1 MWKRK
6 ERFPLNHSQEETSAA
21 TKEPLLKIENLKKHF
36 SIKGGGMF
44 NSKRKIVKAVD
55 DVSFHIYKGETLG
68 LVGESGCGKSTLGR
82 NILRL
87 QEPTEGRVFYKNT
100 NILEQNNRE
109 LRKLRKEMQ
118 IIYQDPFGSLN
129 PRFTIGQ
136 IIGEMYEIHGIA
148 SGLEKE
154 AKVKE
159 MLELVGLDPSRYH
172 SYPHEFSGGQRQR
185 VGIARAL
192 ALNPEFVVADEPVS
206 ALDVSVQSQ
215 VINLLMKLKKELGLT
230 MLFIAHGLNV
240 VRHISDRVG
249 VMYLGKLVELSET
262 DNIFDHPAHPYTA
275 ALLSTVPEADP
286 KLRKVRIVLK
296 GEVPSPA
303 NPPSGCRFRTRCPLA
318 TELCVQEAPSL
329 KEIRDEHFVACH
341 FPLEKGQS
349 LKEAIE
355 LLNKEKIAN

>member
-1 MWKRK
+1 MSSNQQSEQKALVR
-6 ERFPLNHSQEETSAA
+6 
-21 TKEPLLKIENLKKHF
+21 IENLKKHF
-36 SIKGGGMF
+36 TVKGGKNIF
-44 NSKRKIVKAVD
+44 SSQKKVVKAVD
-55 DVSFHIYKGETLG
+55 DVSFEIYKGETLG

-87 QEPTEGRVFYKNT
+87 QEPTDGEVFFQNE
-100 NILEQNNRE
+100 NILLHKEKDLRS
-109 LRKLRKEMQ
+109 LRKQLQ

-129 PRFTIGQ
+129 PRFTIGE
-136 IIGEMYEIHGIA
+136 IIGEMYDIHGIA
-148 SGLEKE
+148 SGAEKE
-154 AKVKE
+154 QKVKE
-159 MLELVGLDPSRYH
+159 MLELVGLDSNRYD

-215 VINLLMKLKKELGLT
+215 VLNLLMKLKEELGLT

-262 DNIFDHPAHPYTA
+262 DNIFDSPAHPYTA

-286 KLRKVRIVLK
+286 LLRKERIVLK

-318 TELCVQEAPSL
+318 TSRCASEAPPFA
-329 KEIRDEHFVACH
+329 EVRDNHYVACH
-341 FPLEKGQS
+341 YPLEKGKT
-349 LKEAIE
+349 LKQVIE
-355 LLNKEKIAN
+355 ERDIEQEKVILK

>member
-1 MWKRK
+1 M
-6 ERFPLNHSQEETSAA
+6 NHSRRDTVAD
-21 TKEPLLKIENLKKHF
+21 KEPLLKIENLKKYF

-44 NSKRKIVKAVD
+44 KSKRKIVKAVD

-87 QEPTEGRVFYKNT
+87 QEPTEGKVFYKNM
-100 NILEQNNRE
+100 NILEQNSRE
-109 LRKLRKEMQ
+109 LRKLRKEIQ

-148 SGLEKE
+148 SGSEKE

-249 VMYLGKLVELSET
+249 VMYLGKLVEISET
-262 DNIFDHPAHPYTA
+262 DNIFDSPAHPYTA

-286 KLRKVRIVLK
+286 RLRKERIILK

-318 TELCVQEAPSL
+318 TEQCINEAPAL
-329 KEIRDEHFVACH
+329 KEIREDHFVACH

-349 LKEAIE
+349 LKEALE
-355 LLNKEKIAN
+355 MFNKEKEKIAN

>member
-1 MWKRK
+1 MYL
-6 ERFPLNHSQEETSAA
+6 LNPNQKSYSSDNS
-21 TKEPLLKIENLKKHF
+21 EPLLRIENLKKHF
-36 SIKGGGMF
+36 PIKGGGYF
-44 NSKRKIVKAVD
+44 RKEKKAVLAVD
-55 DVSFHIYKGETLG
+55 DVSFTIYKGETLG

-87 QEPTEGRVFYKNT
+87 QEPTEGQVFFNNT
-100 NILEQNNRE
+100 NILLHNKHE
-109 LRKLRKEMQ
+109 LRKLRKQMQ

-148 SGLEKE
+148 KGAEKE
-154 AKVKE
+154 KKVKE
-159 MLELVGLDPSRYH
+159 MLELVGLDPSRYN

-192 ALNPEFVVADEPVS
+192 ALNPTFVVADEPVS

-230 MLFIAHGLNV
+230 LLFIAHGLNV

-262 DNIFDHPAHPYTA
+262 DNIFESPAHPYTA

-286 KLRKVRIVLK
+286 RLKKERIVLK

-303 NPPSGCRFRTRCPLA
+303 SPPSGCRFRTRCPLA
-318 TELCVQEAPSL
+318 AERCKNEMPPLVEVRS
-329 KEIRDEHFVACH
+329 KHHVACH
-341 FPLEKGQS
+341 YPLEEGQT
-349 LKEAIE
+349 LKEAIASR
-355 LLNKEKIAN
+355 KEGQLSI

>member
-1 MWKRK
+1 MSHNTSRQVESNK
-6 ERFPLNHSQEETSAA
+6 E
-21 TKEPLLKIENLKKHF
+21 LLVEIKNLKKHF
-36 SIKGGGMF
+36 KLKGGGVL
-44 NSKRKIVKAVD
+44 NRNKKVLKAVNG
-55 DVSFHIYKGETLG
+55 VSLEIYKGETLG

-87 QEPTEGRVFYKNT
+87 QEPTDGQVLFHNE
-100 NILEQNNRE
+100 NILTYSKEQM
-109 LRKLRKEMQ
+109 RKLRSHMQ

-136 IIGEMYEIHGIA
+136 IIGEMYDIHGLYK
-148 SGLEKE
+148 GKEKE
-154 AKVKE
+154 EKVKE
-159 MLELVGLDPSRYH
+159 LLELVGLDPTRYN

-215 VINLLMKLKKELGLT
+215 VINLLMKLKEEFGLT
-230 MLFIAHGLNV
+230 LLFIAHGLNV

-249 VMYLGKLVELSET
+249 VMYLGKLVEISET

-275 ALLSTVPEADP
+275 ALLTAVPDPDPEA
-286 KLRKVRIVLK
+286 RKEHIVLK

-303 NPPSGCRFRTRCPLA
+303 SPPSGCSFRTRCPLA
-318 TELCVQEAPSL
+318 TERCKQEIPNMQEVRSG
-329 KEIRDEHFVACH
+329 HFVSCH
-341 FPLEKGQS
+341 YPLPKGQT
-349 LKEAIE
+349 LLEAIQAKEASS
-355 LLNKEKIAN
+355 EKVSM